1 MTVTRRL
8 AVAIVLAISVFSA
21 GVATGGT
28 LATTLS
34 AGRSGTPA
42 VMPDGRG
49 AADLD
54 SPKRCHS
61 SLGPEDYQTCKQ
73 QFGEQ

>member
-34 AGRSGTPA
+34 AGRSGTPQSCL
-42 VMPDGRG
+42 MG
-49 AADLD
+49 A
-54 SPKRCHS
+54 
-61 SLGPEDYQTCKQ
+61 
-73 QFGEQ
+73 EQLT